1 MKNLKTKKKA
11 LRLTSLYSAISIALL
26 STISTPL
33 LAQDAQNSAEEEV
46 EKIIVT
52 GSPVFRNRTSSVSPQ
67 LEYGGLFFEQF
78 EPTSVGDM
86 LKRTPGVSFSSD
98 VGEYDA
104 PQMRG
109 LGEGYTQVLIN
120 GKKVPGS
127 GSDRA
132 VLVDRI
138 PAEMVD
144 RIQVIRSPSADQD
157 SQGVGGTINIIL
169 KDGASFDGGSAKIG
183 ALRADDGTVRANG
196 SFGYGG
202 NTNDMSWTLSANF
215 QQRYVSKTKIEQT
228 FEPDGDL
235 ENGFV
240 PGAMTSDQLEIDTR
254 DSDDISLSAGISYDL
269 SSTSVLDL
277 QANYLKTDRTE
288 MQTEDTVEFDDEGDE
303 WEYARDDVFIDEES
317 INVSAVYSKDL
328 ENDSNFELSASFSNT
343 TDVED
348 ITKFERG
355 DPEDMWE
362 YDAKEFE
369 DTEDSEILLGG
380 FFEHVFENELEFK
393 AGLDASMKDRDES
406 IIEYKVDGETGEIE
420 EIDLE
425 QTYDAQ
431 EDRFDGYFLGKK
443 ELFDGGALELGLRV
457 EHTSRTITADGVSYD
472 TTSTHVN
479 PSAHFSA
486 ELNEKSTIRLS
497 LAQTVKRPS
506 FKQLAPIMQ
515 TDEPEDGDVKQGNPF
530 LDDEVSMGIDVG
542 YEHTFSGSGIVGFNV
557 FYRDISDV
565 IEEAGIGATEDG
577 GTLYSY
583 TNSGDGSVWGLE
595 MDLNAP
601 LSEDTGFFANLTL
614 LDSKIDDQFT
624 SSERRFR
631 DQPDYIY
638 NFGVTHNIPQWET
651 SVGFSYQKQ
660 GDSLSV
666 DYNREVELS
675 YDANLEVF
683 IEKRFGEGY
692 VLRLSGTNL
701 LDAHKIEKF
710 AKYDGDTTQEVIDN
724 HVLGDVDE
732 FEREDESAGRMVT
745 LTLRKSF

>member
-1 MKNLKTKKKA
+1 VKNLKTNKKA
-11 LRLTSLYSAISIALL
+11 LRLSSLYSGISIALL
-26 STISTPL
+26 SVISTPL
-33 LAQDAQNSAEEEV
+33 LAQDAQKNAEEEV
-46 EKIIVT
+46 EKIVVT

-169 KDGASFDGGSAKIG
+169 KDGASFDGGSVKVG
-183 ALRADDGTVRANG
+183 ALRADDGTVRGNG
-196 SFGYGG
+196 SFGYGA

-235 ENGFV
+235 ESGFV
-240 PGAMTSDQLEIDTR
+240 PGDMTSDQLEIDTR

-277 QANYLKTDRTE
+277 QANYLNTDRTE

-317 INVSAVYSKDL
+317 VNISAVYSKDL
-328 ENDSNFELSASFSNT
+328 DNSNFELSASFSNT

-348 ITKFERG
+348 ITKFERA

-362 YDAKEFE
+362 YDAKEYE
-369 DTEDSEILLGG
+369 DTEDTEILLGG
-380 FFEHVFENELEFK
+380 FFETVFDNEIEFK
-393 AGLDASMKDRDES
+393 AGLDASMKDRDET
-406 IIEYKVDGETGEIE
+406 IIEYNVDGETGEIE
-420 EIDLE
+420 DIDLE

-431 EDRFDGYFLGKK
+431 EDRFDGYFMGSK
-443 ELFDGGALELGLRV
+443 EIFDGASLELGLRV
-457 EHTSRTITADGVSYD
+457 EHTSRTITAEGVSFD
-472 TTSTHVN
+472 SSSTQIN

-486 ELNEKSTIRLS
+486 ELNDTNTLRMS
-497 LAQTVKRPS
+497 LAQTVKRPN
-506 FKQLAPIMQ
+506 FKQLAPITQ
-515 TDEPEDGDVKQGNPF
+515 IDEPEDGDAKQGNPY
-530 LDDEVSMGIDVG
+530 LEDEVSLGFDVG
-542 YEHTFSGSGIVGFNV
+542 YEHTFGQGIIGFNV
-557 FYRDISDV
+557 FYRDITDV
-565 IEEAGIGATEDG
+565 IEEGAIGVTEDG

-583 TNSGDGSVWGLE
+583 NNAGDGSVWGLE
-595 MDLNAP
+595 MDFSTP
-601 LSEDTGFFANLTL
+601 LGDDTGFFANLTL
-614 LDSKIDDQFT
+614 LDSAIDDQFT
-624 SSERRFR
+624 GEERRFR
-631 DQPDYIY
+631 DQSDYIY
-638 NFGVTHNIPQWET
+638 NLGVTHNFPEWET

-666 DYNREVELS
+666 DFNRRVELS
-675 YDANLEVF
+675 YGANLEVF
-683 IEKRFGEGY
+683 VEKRFGEGY

-710 AKYDGDTTQEVIDN
+710 TKFDGDSAQEIIDN
-724 HVLGDVDE
+724 HILGDVDE
-732 FEREDESAGRMVT
+732 FEREDESAGPMVT

>member
-1 MKNLKTKKKA
+1 MKNLKTNKKA
-11 LRLTSLYSAISIALL
+11 LRLSSLYSGISIALL
-26 STISTPL
+26 SAISTPL
-33 LAQDAQNSAEEEV
+33 LAQDAQNSADEEV
-46 EKIIVT
+46 EKIVVT

-127 GSDRA
+127 SSDRA
-132 VLVDRI
+132 VFVDRI

-169 KDGASFDGGSAKIG
+169 KDGASFDGGSAKVG
-183 ALRADDGTVRANG
+183 ALRASDGTVRGNG
-196 SFGYGG
+196 AFGYGA

-215 QQRYVSKTKIEQT
+215 QQRYVSKTKIEQE
-228 FEPDGDL
+228 FEADGDL

-240 PGAMTSDQLEIDTR
+240 PGAMTSDQLEMDTR

-277 QANYLKTDRTE
+277 QANYLNTDRTE
-288 MQTEDTVEFDDEGDE
+288 FQREDTLDIEDNEWEFD
-303 WEYARDDVFIDEES
+303 RDDVFIEEES
-317 INVSAVYSKDL
+317 INVSAIYSKDL
-328 ENDSNFELSASFSNT
+328 DDSNFELSASFSNT

-348 ITKFERG
+348 ITKWKRD
-355 DPEDMWE
+355 DPDEEWE
-362 YDAKEFE
+362 YADIEYE

-380 FFEHVFENELEFK
+380 FFEHVFDNEIEFK
-393 AGLDASMKDRDES
+393 TGLDASMKDRDET
-406 IIEYKVDGETGEIE
+406 IIEYDITDAGEIE
-420 EIDLE
+420 GIGLE

-443 ELFDGGALELGLRV
+443 ELFEGGALELGLRI
-457 EHTSRTITADGVSYD
+457 EHTSRTITAEGVSFD
-472 TTSTHVN
+472 SSSTQVN

-486 ELNEKSTIRLS
+486 ELNDTNTLRISV
-497 LAQTVKRPS
+497 AQTVKRPN
-506 FKQLAPIMQ
+506 FKQLAPI
-515 TDEPEDGDVKQGNPF
+515 TEKDEPEDGDAKQGNPY
-530 LDDEVSMGIDVG
+530 LDDEVSLGFDVG
-542 YEHTFSGSGIVGFNV
+542 YEHTFGQGIIGFNA
-557 FYRDISDV
+557 FYRDVTDV
-565 IEEAGIGATEDG
+565 IEEGAVGITEDG

-583 TNSGDGSVWGLE
+583 SNAGDGSVWGLE
-595 MDLNAP
+595 MDFSAP
-601 LSEDTGFFANLTL
+601 LGEDTGLFANLTL

-624 SSERRFR
+624 GAERRFR
-631 DQPDYIY
+631 DQSNYIY
-638 NFGVTHNIPQWET
+638 NFGVTHNFPVWEA

-666 DYNREVELS
+666 DMHREVELS
-675 YDANLEVF
+675 YGANLEVF
-683 IEKRFGEGY
+683 IEKRFGEDY

-710 AKYDGDTTQEVIDN
+710 TKYDGDSGQEIIDN
-724 HVLGDVDE
+724 HILGNVDG
-732 FEREDESAGRMVT
+732 FELEDESAGRMVT

>member
-1 MKNLKTKKKA
+1 VKNLKTNKKA
-11 LRLTSLYSAISIALL
+11 LRLSSLYSGISIALL
-26 STISTPL
+26 SAISTPL
-33 LAQDAQNSAEEEV
+33 LAQDAQNSADEEV
-46 EKIIVT
+46 EKIVVT

-127 GSDRA
+127 SSDRA
-132 VLVDRI
+132 VFVDRI

-169 KDGASFDGGSAKIG
+169 KDGASFDGGSVKVG
-183 ALRADDGTVRANG
+183 ALRASDGTTRANG
-196 SFGYGG
+196 SFGYGA

-215 QQRYVSKTKIEQT
+215 QQRYVSKTKIEQE
-228 FEPDGDL
+228 FEADGDL

-240 PGAMTSDQLEIDTR
+240 PGAMTSDQLEMDTR
-254 DSDDISLSAGISYDL
+254 DSDDISISAGISYDL

-277 QANYLKTDRTE
+277 QANYLNTDRTE
-288 MQTEDTVEFDDEGDE
+288 MQREDTLDIEDNE
-303 WEYARDDVFIDEES
+303 WEYDRDDVYIDEES
-317 INVSAVYSKDL
+317 INVSAIYSKDL
-328 ENDSNFELSASFSNT
+328 DNSNFELSASFSNT

-348 ITKFERG
+348 ITKWKRD
-355 DPEDMWE
+355 DPDEDWE
-362 YDAKEFE
+362 YADIEYE

-380 FFEHVFENELEFK
+380 FFEHVFDNEIEFK
-393 AGLDASMKDRDES
+393 TGLDASMKDRDET
-406 IIEYKVDGETGEIE
+406 IIEYDINDAGEIQG
-420 EIDLE
+420 IGLE

-443 ELFDGGALELGLRV
+443 ELFDGGALELGLRI
-457 EHTSRTITADGVSYD
+457 EHTSRTITSEGVSFD
-472 TTSTHVN
+472 SSSTQVN

-486 ELNEKSTIRLS
+486 ELNDTNTLRISV
-497 LAQTVKRPS
+497 AQTVKRPN
-506 FKQLAPIMQ
+506 FKQLAPI
-515 TDEPEDGDVKQGNPF
+515 TEKDEPEDGDAKQGNPD
-530 LDDEVSMGIDVG
+530 LKDEVSLGFDIG
-542 YEHTFSGSGIVGFNV
+542 YEHTFGQGIIGFNA
-557 FYRDISDV
+557 FYRNVTDV
-565 IEEAGIGATEDG
+565 IEEGAMGVTEDG

-583 TNSGDGSVWGLE
+583 NNAGDGSVWGLE
-595 MDLNAP
+595 MDFSAP
-601 LSEDTGFFANLTL
+601 LGEDTGVFANLTL
-614 LDSKIDDQFT
+614 LDSAIDDQFT
-624 SSERRFR
+624 GEERRFR
-631 DQPDYIY
+631 DQSDYIY
-638 NFGVTHNIPQWET
+638 NFGVTHNFPVWEA

-666 DYNREVELS
+666 DLHREVALS
-675 YDANLEVF
+675 YGANLEIF

-710 AKYDGDTTQEVIDN
+710 TKYDGDTGQEIIDN
-724 HVLGDVDE
+724 HIAGDVDG
-732 FEREDESAGRMVT
+732 FELEDESAGRMVT

>member
-1 MKNLKTKKKA
+1 VKNLKTNKKA
-11 LRLTSLYSAISIALL
+11 LRLSSLYSGISIALL
-26 STISTPL
+26 SAISTPL
-33 LAQDAQNSAEEEV
+33 LAQDAQNSADEEV
-46 EKIIVT
+46 EKIVVT

-127 GSDRA
+127 SSDRA
-132 VLVDRI
+132 VFVDRI

-169 KDGASFDGGSAKIG
+169 KDGASFDGGSVKVG
-183 ALRADDGTVRANG
+183 ALRASDGTTRANG
-196 SFGYGG
+196 SFGYGA

-215 QQRYVSKTKIEQT
+215 QQRYVSKTKIEQE
-228 FEPDGDL
+228 FEADGDL

-240 PGAMTSDQLEIDTR
+240 PGAMTSDQLEMDTR
-254 DSDDISLSAGISYDL
+254 DSDDISISAGISYDL

-277 QANYLKTDRTE
+277 QANYLNTDRTE
-288 MQTEDTVEFDDEGDE
+288 MQREDTLDIEDNE
-303 WEYARDDVFIDEES
+303 WEYDRDDVYIDEES
-317 INVSAVYSKDL
+317 INVSAIYSKDL
-328 ENDSNFELSASFSNT
+328 DNSNFELSASFSNT

-348 ITKFERG
+348 ITKWKR
-355 DPEDMWE
+355 DDSDEDWE
-362 YDAKEFE
+362 YADIEYE

-380 FFEHVFENELEFK
+380 FFEHVFDNEIEFK
-393 AGLDASMKDRDES
+393 TGLDASMKDRDET
-406 IIEYKVDGETGEIE
+406 IIEYDINDAGEIQG
-420 EIDLE
+420 IGLE

-431 EDRFDGYFLGKK
+431 EDRLDGYFLGKK
-443 ELFDGGALELGLRV
+443 ELFDGGALELGLRI
-457 EHTSRTITADGVSYD
+457 EHTSRTITSEGVSFD
-472 TTSTHVN
+472 SSSTQVN

-486 ELNEKSTIRLS
+486 ELNDTNTLRISV
-497 LAQTVKRPS
+497 AQTVKRPN
-506 FKQLAPIMQ
+506 FKQLAPI
-515 TDEPEDGDVKQGNPF
+515 TEKDEPEDGDAKQGNPD
-530 LDDEVSMGIDVG
+530 LKDEVSLGFDIG
-542 YEHTFSGSGIVGFNV
+542 YEHTFGQGIIGFNA
-557 FYRDISDV
+557 FYRNVTDV
-565 IEEAGIGATEDG
+565 IEEGAMGVTEDG

-583 TNSGDGSVWGLE
+583 SNAGDGSVWGLE
-595 MDLNAP
+595 MDFSAP
-601 LSEDTGFFANLTL
+601 LGEDTGVFANLTL
-614 LDSKIDDQFT
+614 LDSAIDDQFT
-624 SSERRFR
+624 GEERRFR
-631 DQPDYIY
+631 DQSDYIY
-638 NFGVTHNIPQWET
+638 NFGVTHNFPVWEA

-666 DYNREVELS
+666 DLHREVALS
-675 YDANLEVF
+675 YGANLEIF

-710 AKYDGDTTQEVIDN
+710 TKYDGDTGQEIIDN
-724 HVLGDVDE
+724 HIAGDVDG
-732 FEREDESAGRMVT
+732 FELEDESAGRMVT

>member
-1 MKNLKTKKKA
+1 VKNLKTNKKA
-11 LRLTSLYSAISIALL
+11 LRLSSLYSGISIALL
-26 STISTPL
+26 SAISTPL
-33 LAQDAQNSAEEEV
+33 LAQDAQNSADEEV
-46 EKIIVT
+46 EKIVVT

-127 GSDRA
+127 SSDRA
-132 VLVDRI
+132 VFVDRI

-169 KDGASFDGGSAKIG
+169 KDGASFDGGSVKVG
-183 ALRADDGTVRANG
+183 ALRASDGTTRANG
-196 SFGYGG
+196 SFGYGA

-215 QQRYVSKTKIEQT
+215 QQRYVSKTKIEQE
-228 FEPDGDL
+228 FEADGDL

-240 PGAMTSDQLEIDTR
+240 PGAMTSDQLEMDTR
-254 DSDDISLSAGISYDL
+254 DSDDISISAGISYDL

-277 QANYLKTDRTE
+277 QANYLNTDRTE
-288 MQTEDTVEFDDEGDE
+288 MQREYTLDIEDNE
-303 WEYARDDVFIDEES
+303 WEYDRDDVYIDEES
-317 INVSAVYSKDL
+317 INVSAIYSKDL
-328 ENDSNFELSASFSNT
+328 DNSNFELSASFSNT

-348 ITKFERG
+348 ITKWKRD
-355 DPEDMWE
+355 DPDEDWE
-362 YDAKEFE
+362 YADIEYE

-380 FFEHVFENELEFK
+380 FFEHVFDNEIEFK
-393 AGLDASMKDRDES
+393 TGLDASMKDRDET
-406 IIEYKVDGETGEIE
+406 IIEYDINDAGEIQG
-420 EIDLE
+420 IGLE

-443 ELFDGGALELGLRV
+443 ELFDGGALELGLRI
-457 EHTSRTITADGVSYD
+457 EHTSRTITSEGVSFD
-472 TTSTHVN
+472 SSSTQVN

-486 ELNEKSTIRLS
+486 ELNDTNTLRISV
-497 LAQTVKRPS
+497 AQTVKRPN
-506 FKQLAPIMQ
+506 FKQLAPI
-515 TDEPEDGDVKQGNPF
+515 TEKDEPEDGDAKQGNPD
-530 LDDEVSMGIDVG
+530 LKDEVSLGFDIG
-542 YEHTFSGSGIVGFNV
+542 YEHTFGQGIIGFNA
-557 FYRDISDV
+557 FYRNVTDV
-565 IEEAGIGATEDG
+565 IEEGAMGVTEDG

-583 TNSGDGSVWGLE
+583 NNAGDGSVWGLE
-595 MDLNAP
+595 MDFSAP
-601 LSEDTGFFANLTL
+601 LGEDTGVFANLTL
-614 LDSKIDDQFT
+614 LDSAIDDQFT
-624 SSERRFR
+624 GEERRFR
-631 DQPDYIY
+631 DQSDYIY
-638 NFGVTHNIPQWET
+638 NFGVTHNFPVWEA

-666 DYNREVELS
+666 DLHREVALS
-675 YDANLEVF
+675 YGANLEIF

-710 AKYDGDTTQEVIDN
+710 TKYDGDTGQEIIDN
-724 HVLGDVDE
+724 HIAGDVDG
-732 FEREDESAGRMVT
+732 FELEDESAGRMVT